1 VSSLQRDHAKRP
13 FDRTPAPRGVVARPR
28 GAQKLRFVV
37 QKPAAT
43 SLHYDFRLELDGVL
57 KSWAVTKEPEADPAH
72 KRLAVA
78 TEDQPLLDYVAFEG
92 DTPALEYGATSVDLW
107 DEGTW
112 IPEEAP
118 LTAYRRGRL
127 TFELKGKRLRGRWA
141 LTRMGNAQT
150 RRKKDLWL
158 LAKLEDGSERA
169 RR

>member
-1 VSSLQRDHAKRP
+1 MSSLQRDPAKRP
-13 FDRTPAPRGVVARPR
+13 FDRPPQPRGVVARPR
-28 GAQKLRFVV
+28 GAQRLRFVI
-37 QKPAAT
+37 QKPAET
-43 SLHYDFRLELDGVL
+43 TLHYDFRLELDGVL
-57 KSWAVTKEPEADPAH
+57 KSWAVTKEPETDPAQ

-92 DTPALEYGATSVDLW
+92 DIPEPEYGAAHVDLW

-127 TFELKGKRLRGRWA
+127 TFELKGKRLKGRWA

-150 RRKKDLWL
+150 RKKKDLWL
-158 LAKLEDGSERA
+158 LTKLEDGSA
-169 RR
+169 P

>member
-1 VSSLQRDHAKRP
+1 MSSLQRGEAKRT
-13 FDRTPAPRGVVARPR
+13 FDRAPAPRELVARPR
-28 GAQKLRFVV
+28 GAQKLRFVI
-37 QKPAAT
+37 QKHAAST
-43 SLHYDFRLELDGVL
+43 LHYDFRLELDGVL

-78 TEDQPLLDYVAFEG
+78 TEDQALLDYVAFEG
-92 DTPALEYGATSVDLW
+92 GVAAPEYGAAFVDRW

-118 LTAYRRGRL
+118 LAAYRRGRL
-127 TFELKGKRLRGRWA
+127 TFELKGKRLKGRWA

-158 LAKLEDGSERA
+158 LAKLEDGAERA